1 MHTKWNM
8 TFFLFM
14 GFIGAGLLLYSAL
27 NLLSDKNHLHRS
39 ISALAASA
47 SAISSVL
54 IVTMGLN
61 DPSKL
66 INILGRPF
74 AGFSSAVVMQI
85 IIALAGLLLF
95 FKSIGKKPVKLA
107 WVSVGVFVVS
117 VFCLSRVYMIST
129 RPALNSI
136 ILFILFLLLSLQ
148 TTGLFMVTKN
158 RIFADNI
165 KKTSFIL
172 ISVSCFYGLGLLLF
186 AIRTIGLNPEDR
198 VLQPGKLLLGEL
210 APIFWGIV
218 ILTFI
223 IPLAFY
229 LYSFLSRKIKMAP
242 LVRLV
247 NLVGVFMLSILINQ
261 MPTISRGIDG
271 RFLS

>member
-186 AIRTIGLNPEDR
+186 AIRIIGLNPEDR

>member
-39 ISALAASA
+39 ISALAASV

-148 TTGLFMVTKN
+148 ATGLFMVTKN

-165 KKTSFIL
+165 KKISFIL

-186 AIRTIGLNPEDR
+186 AIRIIGLNPEDR
-198 VLQPGKLLLGEL
+198 VLQPGKLLSGEL